1 MDRLLIRYVAQ
12 MDECSEPGRRF
23 IKAPELADGSR
34 FSAALTDLGEQGI
47 RALGLLRSAE
57 RLLEEEQ
64 EWERRS
70 EIVISCCRG
79 AVEGLLKLAG
89 KESEFVG
96 TGSTGREHSARLKAL
111 LKARKSASAL
121 DKLEAELDALGSLP
135 AELTSKDALFTK
147 LKAVVAARGQ
157 RRAPIANLSAVF
169 DARAALAAEV
179 DALDVLPDRLSEGD
193 AVFVRLR
200 ALLEARKAHE
210 VFLRDDLDAEFA
222 AVEEAFAAFRY
233 EQANDWEYRA
243 RKVSKLVYQQ
253 TRREPGAVEI
263 LAIKAWSDFYK
274 DANVTVHGESADT
287 ELAASTLR
295 KIIAAIEQLFVD
307 LPDRALRLRE
317 LVNLSQPTQEEADEV
332 SRITDPRANSYFFEK
347 ATSAAWLGLLPD
359 DKLLPESERWT
370 AASYFERLAAE
381 DPECV
386 LAWLDARLGAITK
399 LGPAATAQTVRLVRV
414 LGAAAS
420 AFVLRLM
427 KTNGTDGLLLDI
439 HYWAVDVPARERNGQ
454 WVSVVTRVLKSAAAT
469 SWLDPW
475 EAQQALKELKAAGAR
490 PEDDGPEI
498 SVANLVRQGLAEV
511 MAAGL
516 NSPDSVSEFEI
527 ENDLR
532 SVGATHPGES
542 LVRLIARAC
551 LDFARYEAEC
561 GLALGVRTRQ
571 WSGVLPA
578 GPVLDRLVAV
588 HLLEVPPGNESDVWW
603 EAALGVMSGLGA
615 MGRTTADLSDFLRAV
630 NNACSEARSP
640 QMETALANGLGAP
653 PDAAGLEAGRQAL
666 KDRKPLPTV
675 WFMVWSLS
683 SILPASVLALWQ
695 PVLDLFAERF
705 GTPPERPAPLW
716 EVISA
721 VRVPEDGFA
730 ELSAAAGSDGA
741 VAAARMLVVEAEPGN
756 TGRERDD
763 EEALLST
770 LVSEAPET
778 WMADPEQVSAEL
790 ANLHLQAAYFAAVEN
805 QITSGRTSADAET
818 ICRTVLAMWDLVP
831 VADSPAADA
840 RGAQRLELSFCRLLR
855 TAWSRDIDL
864 GEAGAEVAVWL
875 DGIVAAWTA
884 PTQSTADPAVVMS
897 ESVGGFALL
906 ALIRWGSHRSRIEGA
921 PPVEM
926 TARLDA
932 ILDAAPDDRALA
944 AIGWDLTPLHR
955 HANRW
960 FADRRAE
967 LLSLDETW
975 RPARTWLKYRPVN
988 VDVFGQ
994 IDPAQLQAL
1003 LCSPDVDQE
1012 ASRCA
1017 HAFLV
1022 APDVLGPIE
1031 GFVSA
1036 LAQRDTGPA
1045 AVSRL
1050 LSRAARMLPKDGS
1063 GEDLEDNAFRFWRAV
1078 LALEVVEGR
1087 AHLYGAGAFS
1097 FARGLDD
1104 RTWLELTRRTV
1115 EQTPLVEAPDHVAR
1129 RAAQHPQSTD
1139 ARAIL
1144 TGLLPLCDGA
1154 APSDLAP
1161 YRGAE
1166 IARSA
1171 HSAWQASARGSDG
1184 RKALGEAL
1192 VRHAGIVDA
1201 AFDE

>member
-1 MDRLLIRYVAQ
+1 
-12 MDECSEPGRRF
+12 MDERSDHCLRLS
-23 IKAPELADGSR
+23 KAPELADGSPL
-34 FSAALTDLGEQGI
+34 SVALTDLGEPGV
-47 RALGLLRSAE
+47 RALGLLRSAD
-57 RLLEEEQ
+57 RLLTEEQ

-89 KESEFVG
+89 KESEFIG
-96 TGSTGREHSARLKAL
+96 TGSTGRELSARLKVLLNARRSSGAL
-111 LKARKSASAL
+111 E
-121 DKLEAELDALGSLP
+121 KLEAELDALGSLP

-157 RRAPIANLSAVF
+157 HKAPVANPSAVF
-169 DARAALAAEV
+169 EARAALAAEV
-179 DALDVLPDRLSEGD
+179 DALDALPDRLSEGD

-200 ALLEARKAHE
+200 ELFEARKAHE
-210 VFLRDDLDAEFA
+210 AFLRDALAAEFE
-222 AVEEAFAAFRY
+222 AVEEAFAAFTY
-233 EQANDWEYRA
+233 EQANGWEFRA
-243 RKVSKLVYQQ
+243 RKVSKLVHQQ
-253 TRREPGAVEI
+253 TRREPGAVE
-263 LAIKAWSDFYK
+263 LQAIKAWSDFYQ

-287 ELAASTLR
+287 ELAASTLH
-295 KIIAAIEQLFVD
+295 KIIAAVEQLFVD
-307 LPDRALRLRE
+307 LPARAPRLRE

-347 ATSAAWLGLLPD
+347 ATSSAWLDLLPENR
-359 DKLLPESERWT
+359 LLPESDRWT
-370 AASYFERLAAE
+370 AASYFERLAAK
-381 DPECV
+381 DPERV
-386 LAWLDARLGAITK
+386 LAWLDARLNAITK
-399 LGPAATAQTVRLVRV
+399 LGPAATAQTVRLARV

-420 AFVLRLM
+420 AFVLRLV
-427 KTNGTDGLLLDI
+427 KTSETDGLLLDI

-475 EAQQALKELKAAGAR
+475 EAQQALEHLKAAGAR
-490 PEDDGPEI
+490 PEDGGPEI

-516 NSPDSVSEFEI
+516 NSPDGVGEFEV

-532 SVGATHPGES
+532 SVGATHPGDS

-551 LDFARYEAEC
+551 LDFARYEAGY

-571 WSGVLPA
+571 WSSGLPA

-603 EAALGVMSGLGA
+603 EAALGVISRIGA
-615 MGRTTADLSDFLRAV
+615 MRRTTADLADFLRAV
-630 NNACSEARSP
+630 NSACSEARSP
-640 QMETALANGLGAP
+640 QMEAALANGLGAP
-653 PDAAGLEAGRQAL
+653 PDAAGLEAGLQAL

-675 WFMVWSLS
+675 RTWFMVWSLS
-683 SILPASVLALWQ
+683 PILPASVLALWQ

-705 GTPPERPAPLW
+705 GTPPERPAPRW
-716 EVISA
+716 EVVS
-721 VRVPEDGFA
+721 VERVPEDGFA

-741 VAAARMLVVEAEPGN
+741 VAAARMLAAAAEPGD
-756 TGRERDD
+756 TSRERDD
-763 EEALLST
+763 EEVLLST

-790 ANLHLQAAYFAAVEN
+790 VDLHLQAAYFAALEN
-805 QITSGRTSADAET
+805 QITAGRTSADAET
-818 ICRTVLAMWDLVP
+818 IRRMVLAMWDLIP
-831 VADSPAADA
+831 VADSPAGDA
-840 RGAQRLELSFCRLLR
+840 EAAQRLERSFCRLLH
-855 TAWSRDIDL
+855 TAWSRDVDL
-864 GEAGAEVAVWL
+864 GETAAEVAVWL

-884 PTQSTADPAVVMS
+884 PTQSTADPADVMS
-897 ESVGGFALL
+897 NSVGGLALL
-906 ALIRWGSHRSRIEGA
+906 ALIRWGSHRSRVEGA

-944 AIGWDLTPLHR
+944 AIGWALTPLHR
-955 HANRW
+955 HARRW
-960 FADRRAE
+960 FADHRAE
-967 LLSLDETW
+967 LLSLDDTW
-975 RPARTWLKYRPVN
+975 RPARTWLKHLPVN

-994 IDPAQLQAL
+994 IDPDRLQAL
-1003 LCSPDVDQE
+1003 LCSPDIDQE
-1012 ASRCA
+1012 AFRCA
-1017 HAFLV
+1017 HAFLI

-1036 LAQRDTGPA
+1036 LAQRAAGPA

-1050 LSRAARMLPKDGS
+1050 LSRTARILPKDGS
-1063 GEDLEDNAFRFWRAV
+1063 GEDLNDNAFRFWRAV
-1078 LALEVVEGR
+1078 LALEVPEGH
-1087 AHLYGAGAFS
+1087 AHLHGAGAFS
-1097 FARGLDD
+1097 FAVGLDD
-1104 RTWLELTRRTV
+1104 QTWLDLTRRTV

-1129 RAAQHPQSTD
+1129 RAARHPQSTD

-1144 TGLLPLCDGA
+1144 TGLLPLYDGA

-1161 YRGAE
+1161 YRGGE
-1166 IARSA
+1166 IVRNAF
-1171 HSAWQASARGSDG
+1171 SAWQASAPGSEG

-1192 VRHAGIVDA
+1192 ARHGGIVDA
-1201 AFDE
+1201 AIDE

>member
-1 MDRLLIRYVAQ
+1 
-12 MDECSEPGRRF
+12 MDERSDHCLRF
-23 IKAPELADGSR
+23 SKAPELADGSPL
-34 FSAALTDLGEQGI
+34 SVALTDLGEPGV
-47 RALGLLRSAE
+47 RALGLLRSAD
-57 RLLEEEQ
+57 RLLTEEQ

-96 TGSTGREHSARLKAL
+96 TGSAGRELSARLKAL
-111 LKARKSASAL
+111 LNARRSSGVL
-121 DKLEAELDALGSLP
+121 EKLEAELDALGSLP

-157 RRAPIANLSAVF
+157 HKDPVANPSAVF
-169 DARAALAAEV
+169 EARAALAAEV
-179 DALDVLPDRLSEGD
+179 DALDALPDRLSEGD

-200 ALLEARKAHE
+200 ELFEARKAHE
-210 VFLRDDLDAEFA
+210 AFLRDDLSAEFE
-222 AVEEAFAAFRY
+222 AVEEAFAAFTY
-233 EQANDWEYRA
+233 EQANAWEFRA
-243 RKVSKLVYQQ
+243 RKVSKLVHQQ
-253 TRREPGAVEI
+253 TRREPGAVE
-263 LAIKAWSDFYK
+263 LQAIKAWSDFYQ

-287 ELAASTLR
+287 ELATSTLH
-295 KIIAAIEQLFVD
+295 KIIAAVEQLFVD
-307 LPDRALRLRE
+307 LPARAPRLRE

-347 ATSAAWLGLLPD
+347 ATSAAWLD
-359 DKLLPESERWT
+359 LLPESRLLPESDRWT
-370 AASYFERLAAE
+370 AAPYLERLAAE
-381 DPECV
+381 DPERV
-386 LAWLDARLGAITK
+386 LAWLDARLNAITR
-399 LGPAATAQTVRLVRV
+399 LGPAATAQTVRLARV

-420 AFVLRLM
+420 AFVLRLV
-427 KTNGTDGLLLDI
+427 KASETDGLLLDI

-454 WVSVVTRVLKSAAAT
+454 WVSVVTRVLKRAAAT

-475 EAQQALKELKAAGAR
+475 EAQQALEHLKAAGAQL
-490 PEDDGPEI
+490 EDGGPEI

-516 NSPDSVSEFEI
+516 NSPDGVSEFEV

-532 SVGATHPGES
+532 SVGATHPGDS

-551 LDFARYEAEC
+551 LDFARYEA
-561 GLALGVRTRQ
+561 GYKLALGVRTRQ
-571 WSGVLPA
+571 WSSRLPA

-603 EAALGVMSGLGA
+603 EAALGVMSRLGA
-615 MGRTTADLSDFLRAV
+615 MRRTTADLSDFLRAV

-640 QMETALANGLGAP
+640 QMEAALADGLGAP
-653 PDAAGLEAGRQAL
+653 PDAAGLEAGLQAL

-675 WFMVWSLS
+675 RTWFMVWSLS
-683 SILPASVLALWQ
+683 PILPGSVLALWQ

-705 GTPPERPAPLW
+705 GTPPERPAPRW
-716 EVISA
+716 EVVS
-721 VRVPEDGFA
+721 VERVPEDGFA

-741 VAAARMLVVEAEPGN
+741 VAAARVLAAEAESGD
-756 TGRERDD
+756 TSRERDD
-763 EEALLST
+763 EGVLLSA
-770 LVSEAPET
+770 LVSEAPEA
-778 WMADPEQVSAEL
+778 WMADLEQVSAEL
-790 ANLHLQAAYFAAVEN
+790 ADLDLQAAYFAALEN
-805 QITSGRTSADAET
+805 QITAGRTSADAET
-818 ICRTVLAMWDLVP
+818 IRRTVLAMWDLIP

-840 RGAQRLELSFCRLLR
+840 EAAQRLEGSFCRLLHV
-855 TAWSRDIDL
+855 AWSRDVDL
-864 GEAGAEVAVWL
+864 GETAAEVAVWL

-884 PTQSTADPAVVMS
+884 PTQSTADPADVMS
-897 ESVGGFALL
+897 NSVGGLALL

-921 PPVEM
+921 PAVAM

-955 HANRW
+955 YAHRW
-960 FADRRAE
+960 FADHRAE

-975 RPARTWLKYRPVN
+975 RPARTWLKHLPVN

-994 IDPAQLQAL
+994 IDPDQLQAL
-1003 LCSPDVDQE
+1003 LCSPDIDRE
-1012 ASRCA
+1012 AFRCA

-1036 LAQRDTGPA
+1036 LAQRDAGPA

-1050 LSRAARMLPKDGS
+1050 LSRAARILPKDGS
-1063 GEDLEDNAFRFWRAV
+1063 EEDLNDNAFRFWRAV
-1078 LALEVVEGR
+1078 LALEVPEGH
-1087 AHLYGAGAFS
+1087 AHLHGAGAFS
-1097 FARGLDD
+1097 FAVGLDD
-1104 RTWLELTRRTV
+1104 RVWLELTRRTV

-1129 RAAQHPQSTD
+1129 RAARHPQSTD

-1144 TGLLPLCDGA
+1144 TCLLPLYDGA
-1154 APSDLAP
+1154 VPSDLSP
-1161 YRGAE
+1161 YRGSE
-1166 IARSA
+1166 IVRNAF
-1171 HSAWQASARGSDG
+1171 SAWQASAPGSGG

-1192 VRHAGIVDA
+1192 ARHGGIVDA
-1201 AFDE
+1201 AIDE